1 MRAGSN
7 SRRRRP
13 GRSRVSPEGGGSYSQ
28 APFECTFGF
37 LCRVAAGQ
45 IHYIQTYLEADQALE
60 AVGLRE

>member
-1 MRAGSN
+1 VFRLRGEGSDQ
-7 SRRRRP
+7 
-13 GRSRVSPEGGGSYSQ
+13 Q
-28 APFECTFGF
+28 APFEYTFGL